1 MFTNSNKGHVL
12 NFVCFL
18 ELPPNSNINI
28 HGLKFSSPELHAGLV
43 EEKASALCVTRGGT
57 TARPAGGDDEDDGED
72 GEEHGED
79 YEDDEDDEDDEDGE
93 EDEDDVEDED

>member
-1 MFTNSNKGHVL
+1 M
-12 NFVCFL
+12 FL
-18 ELPPNSNINI
+18 ELFPNINK
-28 HGLKFSSPELHAGLV
+28 HGLKFSLPELHAGLV

-93 EDEDDVEDED
+93 EDEDDVEDERIVRG